1 MGTRGAFGF
10 KYRGIY
16 YMFYNNSDSY
26 FTYLGIKLLKEIK
39 NMLENKCMDAWISK
53 LLSLK
58 LISEVYTESKD
69 YTTTTD
75 IDAETKDNIKKLF
88 NGYISS
94 YELALT
100 TGYVDIDNVS
110 IDITK
115 LYNDVFMEYVYVL
128 NLDDKKIEISKYN
141 SVMHITFA
149 ELENTNDLYVFEKF

>member
-26 FTYLGIKLLKEIK
+26 FTHLGIKLLKEIK
-39 NMLENKCMDAWISK
+39 DMLENKCMDTWIAK

-69 YTTTTD
+69 YATTMASN
-75 IDAETKDNIKKLF
+75 AETKENITNLF

-94 YELALT
+94 YELALEI
-100 TGYVDIDNVS
+100 GYVDIDNVS

-115 LYNDVFMEYVYVL
+115 YYNDIFMEYVYVL

-141 SVMHITFA
+141 AVMHITFA
-149 ELENTNDLYVFEKF
+149 DLENTDDLYVFEKF